1 MLKIPPIESPF
12 FEEHFPAER
21 TDPELLR
28 VARSLHAEG
37 LAVVDFPDDRL
48 AAPAEEIIGNLGDR
62 FDWDDW
68 RADRVEGLRIQ
79 DAWRFEEQVRA
90 IAVNE
95 AILRLLS
102 QLYGR
107 KGPSLSNP
115 QFSGGHAAAL
125 SQRLRSLRLGSGTLH
140 VRRLGRF
147 RRRRG

>member
-62 FDWDDW
+62 LVGAQGGR
-68 RADRVEGLRIQ
+68 RAL
-79 DAWRFEEQVRA
+79 AT
-90 IAVNE
+90 
-95 AILRLLS
+95 
-102 QLYGR
+102 
-107 KGPSLSNP
+107 GPC
-115 QFSGGHAAAL
+115 
-125 SQRLRSLRLGSGTLH
+125 GSST
-140 VRRLGRF
+140 VCW
-147 RRRRG
+147 